1 MALQTVPA
9 GFDLAV
15 TNVRELCV
23 AWRVAPGSYRG
34 GCMTFLFV
42 PHGPLSFV

>member
-9 GFDLAV
+9 DFDLAV
-15 TNVRELCV
+15 TNVSCV